1 MTRPAHEN
9 ANDDARDRDARGH
22 GAPHGERG
30 RGAQKHGAQEHG
42 AQKHGAQEHGAQ
54 EHGAQEH
61 GAQEHGAQEHG
72 AQGHGTHGNGGQGNG
87 GRAPDS
93 GPPADGLIS
102 QGIDEVDDLMVEGR
116 EQGYLDVD
124 HIYDV
129 LQEIELDAGQIDDF
143 LLALHGIGVE
153 VIEAQDGR
161 QAGDRRPADADR
173 QAASGADRQEATH
186 QLDLTPSAWSLDP
199 VRMYFREIARVPLL
213 TGVQEVSLAKRIERR
228 DMEAKRTLIEAN
240 LRLVVS
246 IAKRYARSGM
256 PILDL
261 IQDGNLGL
269 IRAVEKFDYRR
280 GYKFS
285 TYATWWIRQAIS
297 RAMADQARTIRIPVH
312 MVEQI
317 NKLIRVQRELQ
328 SNLGREPTPEE
339 IATEMGTTPQKVR
352 EILKISQEPVSLER
366 PVGDTEDTNLAD
378 FIEDEEAVMPV
389 EAVSE
394 ILQKEEVT
402 KVLST
407 LTHRER
413 KVIELRFGL
422 KGEHARTL
430 EEVGQKFGV
439 TRERIRQIEAKTLT
453 KLKSYRDAQALHDFI
468 D

>member
-297 RAMADQARTIRIPVH
+297 RAAADQARTIRIPVH

-317 NKLIRVQRELQ
+317 NKLTRVQRDLQ
-328 SNLGREPTPEE
+328 SRLGREPTAEE
-339 IATEMGTTPQKVR
+339 IATQMSTTPQKVR
-352 EILKISQEPVSLER
+352 EILKISQEPVSLET
-366 PVGDTEDTNLAD
+366 PVGDEDNSQLSD
-378 FIEDEEAVMPV
+378 FIEDEEAVTPV
-389 EAVSE
+389 EAVN
-394 ILQKEEVT
+394 EVMQRELID
-402 KVLST
+402 KVLKT

-413 KVIELRFGL
+413 EIIELRFGFND
-422 KGEHARTL
+422 ERPRTL
-430 EEVGQKFGV
+430 EEVGQKLGV
-439 TRERIRQIEAKTLT
+439 TRERIRQIEAKTLI
-453 KLKSYRDAQALHDFI
+453 KLHSFRDVQRLHDI